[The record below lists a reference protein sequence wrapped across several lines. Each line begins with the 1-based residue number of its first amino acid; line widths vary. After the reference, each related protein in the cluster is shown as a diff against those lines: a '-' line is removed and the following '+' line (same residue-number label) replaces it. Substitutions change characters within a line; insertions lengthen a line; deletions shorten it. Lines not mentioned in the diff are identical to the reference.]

1 MMNRVVETKKCSFMM
16 MMSDFLKYNQAAS
29 GILYELIGYK
39 FAFRMA
45 TGQN

>member
-1 MMNRVVETKKCSFMM
+1 MNRVVETKKYSFVMM
-16 MMSDFLKYNQAAS
+16 MYDFLRYNQAAS